1 MTNAGECE
9 EKGTLLYCWWE
20 CKLVHPLQRTLQGF
34 LRRLKIT
41 LPYDLVIPLLG
52 IYSDKTISQEDT
64 CTTIL
69 IAELFTISKKWKHSE
84 CSLTDEWIKMWYIHT
99 ISYYSATKKNEIMS
113 FVATKMQLEIIILS
127 EISQKQKDKYH
138 MMALICGI

>member
-1 MTNAGECE
+1 MLESVKKREPSYTVGGNVNWYTHSRE
-9 EKGTLLYCWWE
+9 
-20 CKLVHPLQRTLQGF
+20 HLQRF
-34 LRRLKIT
+34 LRKLKIT

-52 IYSDKTISQEDT
+52 IYSDNTISQEDT

-69 IAELFTISKKWKHSE
+69 RAELFTISKKWKHSD
-84 CSLTDEWIKMWYIHT
+84 CSLTDEWIKMWYIYT

-127 EISQKQKDKYH
+127 EISQK
-138 MMALICGI
+138 